1 MSKIIRSASAGGV
14 ESGDCFVQ
22 IEPGKNGVELELQST
37 LILQFGD
44 RIRETVLKTL
54 EESDISDAK
63 LTLDDHGALD
73 WILKARVQTAIE
85 RAKEETV

>member
-1 MSKIIRSASAGGV
+1 MSKIIRSATAGGV

-37 LILQFGD
+37 LILQFGGC
-44 RIRETVLKTL
+44 IRETVLKTL
-54 EESDISDAK
+54 EESDISEAK
-63 LTLDDHGALD
+63 VTIDDHGALD
-73 WILKARVQTAIE
+73 WILKARVLTAIE